1 MREMSLNARNAFRI
15 TGEDAS
21 MQKVNYIHMNPAR
34 AGLADHTDEYLFSS
48 ADSGIGK
55 MRLMLRF

>member
-1 MREMSLNARNAFRI
+1 
-15 TGEDAS
+15 